1 LDTGA
6 TVTLSSD
13 WDVSTLNPF
22 IGIQHAI
29 NRGGQSVTLKET
41 IEMYTISGAYAM
53 RQNHIVGSLEI
64 GKEADFIVIDNNIM
78 TIQKSK
84 ISKTVP
90 YQRVQETKKEQTKPK

>member
-1 LDTGA
+1 VSGEYTLPSENHRIEALVGSERAKHFIPVKSVHDTGA

-41 IEMYTISGAYAM
+41 VIYA
-53 RQNHIVGSLEI
+53 ITSS
-64 GKEADFIVIDNNIM
+64 F
-78 TIQKSK
+78 K
-84 ISKTVP
+84 IL
-90 YQRVQETKKEQTKPK
+90 QL